1 MPLEL
6 RQMTVPATRPHDPV
20 GYVEFFAGDGADAER
35 SEQWITG
42 QVPVGL
48 PTMKS
53 LALLQI
59 VVLQRAQDLLGA
71 EIERLRRLYE
81 AAEQSQDERQPG
93 PL

>member
-48 PTMKS
+48 PAMKS

-59 VVLQRAQDLLGA
+59 VVLQRAQDLPCSAAISASSGRHGLGM
-71 EIERLRRLYE
+71 
-81 AAEQSQDERQPG
+81 
-93 PL
+93 